1 MNEPTYTVKFDTDND
16 YYIFESIGQ
25 NGSIFKVVVF
35 SKIKNNIY
43 NLGFGDY
50 DLQTKAINDKSVSDN
65 GDMIKILATVIEIAL
80 KFLSE
85 NPMTYIYIEGSTS
98 LRTQLYNRILN
109 RNYDDL
115 INQYE
120 IYGYKNDVIP
130 ETFQKNTLYESF
142 LIRKLF

>member
-65 GDMIKILATVIEIAL
+65 GDMI
-80 KFLSE
+80 
-85 NPMTYIYIEGSTS
+85 
-98 LRTQLYNRILN
+98 
-109 RNYDDL
+109 
-115 INQYE
+115 NQYE